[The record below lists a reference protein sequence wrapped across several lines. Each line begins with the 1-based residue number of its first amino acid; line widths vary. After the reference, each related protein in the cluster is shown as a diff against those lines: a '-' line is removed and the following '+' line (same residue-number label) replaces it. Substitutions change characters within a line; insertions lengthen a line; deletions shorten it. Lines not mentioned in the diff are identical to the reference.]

1 MAAQTL
7 RKAEADQ
14 AEVNGNSA
22 APQQAIQP
30 GPALPKPTAK
40 DQKTKYKIGNN
51 YRRTSKQV
59 NPDDIDGIR
68 KNRKKRKHNDA
79 FKEATVQYPRDMSN
93 SNKSTSAPQ
102 VAEFMSL
109 KYGLSP
115 GNMLIPRQVRKYGR
129 APDLVGRSSI
139 PRVPKPKVP
148 LAVLQ
153 AAAAQVGLSQ
163 VLPPPNI
170 K

>member
-40 DQKTKYKIGNN
+40 DQKTKYKTGNN

-59 NPDDIDGIR
+59 NQDDIDGI
-68 KNRKKRKHNDA
+68 RKKRKHNDA
-79 FKEATVQYPRDMSN
+79 FKEATAQYARDMSN

-129 APDLVGRSSI
+129 APDLVGRS
-139 PRVPKPKVP
+139 RGPKPKVP